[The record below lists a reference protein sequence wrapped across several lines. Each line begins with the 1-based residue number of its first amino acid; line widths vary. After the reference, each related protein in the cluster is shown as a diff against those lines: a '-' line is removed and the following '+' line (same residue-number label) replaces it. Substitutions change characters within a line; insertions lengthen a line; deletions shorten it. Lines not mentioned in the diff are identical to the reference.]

1 MIEEVVVPKD
11 DEMDYYIF
19 TKKEIEQY
27 DMEKTKDNVDDLI
40 STYKQSKFSYFASSK
55 SLENIT
61 SCYTPKYSQHCI
73 SSNDKVGNNVATKID
88 SDNFIKYFEEIMHPL
103 LKDLSP
109 RERKYYSYCLV
120 NETSERTLS
129 DLLSISRSSLLPIKN
144 NCVLKIALAFKIAI
158 MKSSTSL

>member
-1 MIEEVVVPKD
+1 MIEEVVLPKD
-11 DEMDYYIF
+11 DEMDYYVF

-27 DMEKTKDNVDDLI
+27 DMIKTKDNVDDLI

-61 SCYTPKYSQHCI
+61 SCYKPRYSQNNNF
-73 SSNDKVGNNVATKID
+73 SDKLGNNVATKID

-158 MKSSTSL
+158 IKSS